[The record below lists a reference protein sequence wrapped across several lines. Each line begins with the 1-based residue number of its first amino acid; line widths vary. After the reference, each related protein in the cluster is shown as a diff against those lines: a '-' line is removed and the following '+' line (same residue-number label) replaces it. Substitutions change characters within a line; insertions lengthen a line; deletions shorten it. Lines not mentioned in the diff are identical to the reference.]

1 MTTTTTVPEPPI
13 TDDVRAVGARF
24 AHALAA
30 KDFEAFYD
38 LLHPDVNF
46 VALTPGRV
54 WPALG
59 PAKGIDGV
67 LRHWLDGIT
76 VERLSD
82 VQVEQLS
89 DCRRLGYRLH
99 GRSGGR
105 SFVFEQQAYLQ
116 ETGGQI
122 SWVRL
127 LCSGLRPPILAGP
140 ELSAT
145 SSDGNAEAIAGPGR
159 AAV

>member
-1 MTTTTTVPEPPI
+1 MTTTTTVPNPPI
-13 TDDVRAVGARF
+13 TGDARAVGARF

-30 KDFEAFYD
+30 KDFEAISD
-38 LLHPDVNF
+38 LLHPDVDF
-46 VALTPGRV
+46 VALTPGRT
-54 WPALG
+54 WQARG
-59 PAKGIDGV
+59 PAKVIDGV
-67 LRHWLDGIT
+67 LRHWLAGLT
-76 VERLSD
+76 VEQLSD

-105 SFVFEQQAYLQ
+105 PFVFEQQAYLQ
-116 ETGGQI
+116 ETSGQI

-127 LCSGLRPPILAGP
+127 LCSGLRPPMLARP
-140 ELSAT
+140 ELSVS
-145 SSDGNAEAIAGPGR
+145 SSDGNAEAIAGLGR